1 MLLRRLGAM
10 VRPVVLLA
18 VGVLLTGQTAVTG
31 CGQNDN
37 QKQTGG
43 TPVAKAQPEGFLA
56 TPVTGKGPGV
66 LVLHAWWGL
75 NETMKA
81 FCTRLADEGFV
92 AFAPDLFHGKV
103 ATSTEDAESLV
114 RAHDGQQAKRDIADA
129 VDFLSGQT
137 PPDGRVLA
145 VIGFSFGAY
154 YALDLSIADPERIR
168 TVVIFYG
175 TGDGDFTRSKAS
187 YLGHFGEK
195 DPFEPDAGVVALEQA
210 MRQAG
215 RSVTFHRYPGTG
227 HWFFEPDRLDAYNRD
242 ASELAWQRTVA
253 FLKEALPPTSRSAG
267 TP

>member
-1 MLLRRLGAM
+1 MPAITPRYRRACC
-10 VRPVVLLA
+10 RLA
-18 VGVLLTGQTAVTG
+18 TLVLLTALAAVDG
-31 CGQNDN
+31 CDRIAN

-43 TPVAKAQPEGFLA
+43 TPVTKAQPEGFLA
-56 TPVTGKGPGV
+56 TPATGKGPGV

-81 FCTRLADEGFV
+81 FCTRLAGEGFV

-103 ATSTEDAESLV
+103 ATSTHDAESLV
-114 RAHDGQQAKRDIADA
+114 SAHDGQRAKRDIADA
-129 VDFLSGQT
+129 VDFLSGLA

-175 TGDGDFTRSKAS
+175 TGPEDFTRSKAN

-195 DPFEPDAGVVALEQA
+195 DPFEPEASVVGLEQA
-210 MRQAG
+210 LRQAG

-227 HWFFEPDRLDAYNRD
+227 HWFFEPDRLDAYHRD
-242 ASELAWQRTVA
+242 AAELAWHRTVA
-253 FLKEALPPTSRSAG
+253 FLKEELPPSSRG
-267 TP
+267 TGAP